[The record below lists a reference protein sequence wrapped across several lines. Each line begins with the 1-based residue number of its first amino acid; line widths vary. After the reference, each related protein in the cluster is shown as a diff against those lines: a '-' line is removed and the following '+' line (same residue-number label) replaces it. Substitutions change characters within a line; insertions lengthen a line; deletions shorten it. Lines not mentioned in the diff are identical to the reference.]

1 MFQERYKKFLRVGLI
16 VVVAAALFFGGFLV
30 SKKLAPPRLP
40 TTTTEQIEIL
50 GGNNL
55 DLFWQTLNLL
65 KERYVH
71 SERFD
76 GKKAVYGAIKGV
88 VRSLD
93 DPYTEFLEPRQATI
107 LKENLSGSFSGIG
120 IEIGIRGNVLTV
132 IAPLADTPADR
143 VGLKAKDRILK
154 IDGVDTYDMS
164 LDEAVS
170 RIRGPQG
177 TKVTLSIFREEWDK
191 ARDFTIVR
199 NVIKIKGTEAKVLES
214 NIAYIKLNNFD
225 QSVYGNFIGHLEQLT
240 SSGPKKYIIDLRNNP
255 GGFLEV
261 SVDLAGWFLDK
272 GDLVVIE
279 DFGGKAEQ
287 KKSYSRGPS
296 VLAKSP
302 VIILINEGS
311 ASASEIFAGALRDNR
326 KVMLIGEKTFGKG
339 SVQEGID
346 LPDGSILKVTIANWL
361 TPHGTVIEG
370 KGLEPD
376 IAITDKKPDD
386 GVDEQLQKAIEVI
399 KALN

>member
-1 MFQERYKKFLRVGLI
+1 MQEQYKKLLKIGVI
-16 VVVAAALFFGGFLV
+16 VVIAAALFFGGFFIGKELT
-30 SKKLAPPRLP
+30 PPPLP
-40 TTTTEQIEIL
+40 TTTTEQTAIL
-50 GGNNL
+50 GGNSL
-55 DLFWQTLNLL
+55 DLFWQTIKLL
-65 KERYVH
+65 KDRYVH

-76 GKKAVYGAIKGV
+76 GKEAVYGAIKGM

-120 IEIGIRGNVLTV
+120 IEIGLRNNVLTV

-143 VGLKAKDRILK
+143 VGLKARDKILK
-154 IDGVDTYDMS
+154 IDGTDTYNMS

-170 RIRGPQG
+170 RIRGPRD
-177 TKVTLSIFREEWDK
+177 TKVTLSIFREGWGK

-199 NVIKIKGTEAKVLES
+199 EVIKIKGIEAKVLEDD
-214 NIAYIKLNNFD
+214 IAYIKLNNFD
-225 QSVYGNFIGHLEQLT
+225 QSVYGNFISYIEQLT

-255 GGFLEV
+255 GGFLEMA
-261 SVDLAGWFLDK
+261 VDLAGWFLNK

-287 KKSYSRGPS
+287 KKSYSRGPG
-296 VLAKSP
+296 VLANSP
-302 VIILINEGS
+302 VVILINEGS

-376 IAITDKKPDD
+376 IAVVDKNPNDD
-386 GVDEQLQKAIEVI
+386 IDAQLQKAIEVI
-399 KALN
+399 KLMH